1 MLKVEGGEVVDAKM
15 ETLPYTWL
23 VEPFG
28 KINYWCQPDGSKRV
42 RVYILRENIK
52 EGAQT
57 GVAIDGSTSMRSA
70 FGYGGTLDFL
80 LKRQPGVNMVSLTA
94 RRMCSYLARK
104 VDADTKTTVIYWGT
118 GADGSGIEEVGDLTA
133 YQSEQYD
140 FAGPK
145 KFGSRARLLPA
156 VRYFVD
162 RFADAPWGMYIFITN
177 GRFQDLDAVKQYTGQ
192 LAHDIAAGRRNDL
205 KLVMIGVGQQIDQS
219 RMQRQWSSIFTICGR
234 SVGQQIDQSQM
245 QQLDDLDTGTAVD
258 LWDYKVAE
266 EMRSVVEIF
275 AEVVDENT
283 IVADRGLI
291 RDSSGMILR
300 DYRDRGVPALLRFTL
315 PPGSKSFTL
324 EIRGQSFT
332 QPIL

>member
-1 MLKVEGGEVVDAKM
+1 VNAEM

-42 RVYILRENIK
+42 RAYMLRENIK

-57 GVAIDGSTSMRSA
+57 GVAIDGSASMRDA
-70 FGYGGTLDFL
+70 FGYGGILGL
-80 LKRQPGVNMVSLTA
+80 LAKRRCGVNVVSLTA

-104 VDADTKTTVIYWGT
+104 VDADKKTTVIYWGT
-118 GADGSGIEEVGDLTA
+118 RAGEAGIKEVGDMTA
-133 YQSEQYD
+133 YQAEQYD
-140 FAGPK
+140 FAGPE
-145 KFGSRARLLPA
+145 KFGPRAKLLPA

-162 RFADAPWGMYIFITN
+162 RFSHAPWGMYIFITN
-177 GRFQDLDAVKQYTGQ
+177 GRFQDLDAVKQHTRQ

-205 KLVMIGVGQQIDQS
+205 KLVIIGVGQRID
-219 RMQRQWSSIFTICGR
+219 R
-234 SVGQQIDQSQM
+234 SQM

-275 AEVVDENT
+275 VEVVDENT

-291 RDSSGMILR
+291 RDSSGMMLK
-300 DYRDRGVPALLRFTL
+300 DYRGSGVPALLGFTL
-315 PPGSKSFTL
+315 PPGSESFTL
-324 EIRGQSFT
+324 EIRDQSFT
-332 QPIL
+332 QPIR